1 MARTLTQEE
10 RQMLLDNPQLVMFK
24 AQDGLSPL
32 NKTPMRL
39 AFLPITV
46 MIVVLTILVFAYRD
60 FFATHETLTD
70 AVLTVGML
78 LSVITV
84 PVVFVVFENRRWK
97 SEHSDHFRIPLAR
110 VMPEEIQAKV
120 VTITH
125 VDYMNQQDMQ
135 YALLTCTEDGI
146 EKKYNYFA
154 FVNRFELPV
163 GHELLI
169 VTGADGFFAF
179 IRRSTDTERLYTTC

>member
-70 AVLTVGML
+70 A
-78 LSVITV
+78 
-84 PVVFVVFENRRWK
+84 
-97 SEHSDHFRIPLAR
+97 
-110 VMPEEIQAKV
+110 
-120 VTITH
+120 
-125 VDYMNQQDMQ
+125 
-135 YALLTCTEDGI
+135 
-146 EKKYNYFA
+146 
-154 FVNRFELPV
+154 
-163 GHELLI
+163 
-169 VTGADGFFAF
+169 
-179 IRRSTDTERLYTTC
+179 